1 VGGHHDAHFTFSLG
15 ENIMASP
22 AVALNTDKTLDCTF
36 ITTHFSMGI
45 GRMRQVRNL
54 EVTTTADKTQLRHQ
68 KQMINSPELDEI
80 RSQDGYMTRHLDSVS
95 CRYDEATRFVPNSE
109 LAKAYKAMMA
119 YQTIRRPKL
128 VEKFMAEYRNLEAV
142 NFAPLA
148 AVLGDQFDRG
158 DYPKSE
164 EVERGFS
171 FYFYL
176 RPVGKID
183 LQGLPD
189 FIVAM
194 ELEKE
199 QAKRAAA
206 VDEWT
211 KVMRVALAGVV
222 DSLFNALKRDPIT
235 GKRKALKDA
244 NVENLVEFCKSFP
257 SRNLGNDAEC
267 MKLRDQIN
275 SVLSGLS
282 PEQIRNSE
290 RVKDHIAETLAEVK
304 QNLGNLVIVSGRRF
318 R

>member
-1 VGGHHDAHFTFSLG
+1 MSITGDH
-15 ENIMASP
+15 IMATP
-22 AVALNTDKTLDCTF
+22 AVAPAADKTLECTF

-158 DYPKSE
+158 DYPKAE
-164 EVERGFS
+164 EVEKGFS

-304 QNLGNLVIVSGRRF
+304 KNLGNLVIVSGRRF

>member
-1 VGGHHDAHFTFSLG
+1 
-15 ENIMASP
+15 
-22 AVALNTDKTLDCTF
+22 
-36 ITTHFSMGI
+36 
-45 GRMRQVRNL
+45 
-54 EVTTTADKTQLRHQ
+54 
-68 KQMINSPELDEI
+68 
-80 RSQDGYMTRHLDSVS
+80 
-95 CRYDEATRFVPNSE
+95 
-109 LAKAYKAMMA
+109 
-119 YQTIRRPKL
+119 
-128 VEKFMAEYRNLEAV
+128 
-142 NFAPLA
+142 
-148 AVLGDQFDRG
+148 VLGDQFDRG

-290 RVKDHIAETLAEVK
+290 RVKDHIAETLADVK
-304 QNLGNLVIVSGRRF
+304 KNLGNLVIVSGRKF

>member
-1 VGGHHDAHFTFSLG
+1 
-15 ENIMASP
+15 
-22 AVALNTDKTLDCTF
+22 
-36 ITTHFSMGI
+36 
-45 GRMRQVRNL
+45 
-54 EVTTTADKTQLRHQ
+54 
-68 KQMINSPELDEI
+68 
-80 RSQDGYMTRHLDSVS
+80 VS

-164 EVERGFS
+164 EVEKGFS

-189 FIVAM
+189 FIIAM

-199 QAKRAAA
+199 QTKRAAA

-290 RVKDHIAETLAEVK
+290 RVKDHIAETLADVK
-304 QNLGNLVIVSGRRF
+304 KNLGNLVIVSGRRF